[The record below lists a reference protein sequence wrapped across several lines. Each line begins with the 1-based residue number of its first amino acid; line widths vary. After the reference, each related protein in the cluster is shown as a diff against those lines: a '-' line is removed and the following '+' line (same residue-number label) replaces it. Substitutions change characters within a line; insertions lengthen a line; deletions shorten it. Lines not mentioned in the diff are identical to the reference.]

1 MDKEVHDLINDRYG
15 FNEYYR
21 TDPWWHNAYKVKV
34 GEAIPE
40 MAYTCDVNLSMDTNS
55 LNALRVRVW
64 EKNGS
69 AAWSSPI
76 FFDGDRE

>member
-1 MDKEVHDLINDRYG
+1 MTTK
-15 FNEYYR
+15 
-21 TDPWWHNAYKVKV
+21 
-34 GEAIPE
+34 E